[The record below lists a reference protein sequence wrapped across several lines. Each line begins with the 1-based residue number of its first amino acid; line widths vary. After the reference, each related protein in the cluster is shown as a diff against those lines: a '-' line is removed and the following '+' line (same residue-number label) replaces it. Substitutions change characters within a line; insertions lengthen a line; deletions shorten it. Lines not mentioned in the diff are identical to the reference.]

1 MSAAFQLYVT
11 PYYTFYRKIYIPK
24 CCIISTSNT
33 LQAGIGTGVIGRV
46 IWVWPDWVHK
56 VTTQHFGNHT
66 EAKLNL
72 GMFAYIENMEI
83 RQGVCMCIT
92 DVSILRN
99 RQLLHPNE
107 NMVLRKLTPKKHF
120 QRHGQHTDLF
130 KYTHLIKLPFIGLN
144 SSKSLWSYHFVIR

>member
-1 MSAAFQLYVT
+1 M
-11 PYYTFYRKIYIPK
+11 
-24 CCIISTSNT
+24 
-33 LQAGIGTGVIGRV
+33 
-46 IWVWPDWVHK
+46 WPDWVHK

-107 NMVLRKLTPKKHF
+107 NMVLRKLTPKNI
-120 QRHGQHTDLF
+120 F
-130 KYTHLIKLPFIGLN
+130 KDMVSISISSNIHISLN
-144 SSKSLWSYHFVIR
+144 FLLSD